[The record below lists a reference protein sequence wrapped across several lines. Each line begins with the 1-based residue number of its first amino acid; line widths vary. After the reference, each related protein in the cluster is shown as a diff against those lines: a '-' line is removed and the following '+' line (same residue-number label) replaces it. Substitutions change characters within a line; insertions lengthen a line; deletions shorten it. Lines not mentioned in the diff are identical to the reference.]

1 MASLDLPVETR
12 MASFSRFAGMSLA
25 AGVTRLTIPVGSA
38 VSGVASNSCITSF
51 KASCSC
57 AVSIYVFLDFNNP
70 LYIRQKGLQLPD
82 NPRHGVRHSIQSQG
96 VAVEQHVA
104 QIFLTR
110 GFDNFVLRLKGVCA
124 KPVQKL
130 SKHGKL
136 VEAGWRVHGPYIC
149 VSYKLVIGFVGQ
161 GFDVLPRQPPGGV
174 GVKFI

>member
-1 MASLDLPVETR
+1 MASLDLTVETR
-12 MASFSRFAGMSLA
+12 MASFSRLAGMSLA

-38 VSGVASNSCITSF
+38 VSGVASSSCMTSF

-57 AVSIYVFLDFNNP
+57 AVAMSIYVFLDSNNP

-82 NPRHGVRHSIQSQG
+82 NPRHGVRHGIQSQG

-110 GFDNFVLRLKGVCA
+110 SFDNFVLRLKCVCA

-130 SKHGKL
+130 SKHSKL
-136 VEAGWRVHGPYIC
+136 VEAGWRVHGSVYIHELQISHR
-149 VSYKLVIGFVGQ
+149 VRW
-161 GFDVLPRQPPGGV
+161 PRL
-174 GVKFI
+174 